1 MCLNGVMVLTY
12 RLFDFIVL
20 VLLVNVVRFVCA
32 VWLLLYLV
40 WLAVARRWVVLVVF
54 VFVGVVFGVL

>member
-20 VLLVNVVRFVCA
+20 VLLANVVRFVCA

-40 WLAVARRWVVLVVF
+40 WLVVARRWVVLVVF
-54 VFVGVVFGVL
+54 VFVCVVFGML

>member
-20 VLLVNVVRFVCA
+20 VLLVNVVRFVCV

-40 WLAVARRWVVLVVF
+40 WLVVARRWVVLVVF
-54 VFVGVVFGVL
+54 VFVGVVFGML

>member
-20 VLLVNVVRFVCA
+20 VLLVNVVRFVCE

-40 WLAVARRWVVLVVF
+40 WLVVARRWVVLVVF
-54 VFVGVVFGVL
+54 VFVGVVFGML